1 MDLRERD
8 RCQTIWYSF
17 NLAQGILDRVSN
29 WELDLTL
36 FVMEDMKLTSIN
48 GSWSTADK
56 TVVYDVKRKRYK

>member
-1 MDLRERD
+1 MDMRERD
-8 RCQTIWYSF
+8 RCQTISYSF

-36 FVMEDMKLTSIN
+36 FVMEDMKLTSTN
-48 GSWSTADK
+48 RSWSADK